1 MSEPANVP
9 NALDDVLERLS
20 HASSQIVK
28 AVEDQTRHIDQ
39 WTKDFVDRSEA
50 ATERLL
56 KRFEQQSRAQIDAL
70 RREIAQ
76 LERRT
81 RALRKAAPVKKA
93 PANKTTAKKAPAKK
107 KSAAKKES
115 AAKKKAPTKKKSAA
129 RKTA

>member
-56 KRFEQQSRAQIDAL
+56 KRFEQQSRARSTRSDARSRSSNVEPVRSG
-70 RREIAQ
+70 RRH
-76 LERRT
+76 R
-81 RALRKAAPVKKA
+81 
-93 PANKTTAKKAPAKK
+93 
-107 KSAAKKES
+107 
-115 AAKKKAPTKKKSAA
+115 
-129 RKTA
+129 